1 MGIANAPRFLYRRLV
16 SNELE
21 LRRATLADRALV
33 FTFHRA
39 LYVTHR
45 DRILPPDILELIG
58 YRDFES
64 VLREDVEAMLKSDQT
79 MVFLGM
85 EKGRAVGYISGRIHQ
100 EPRRLL
106 RRRGVIEDWYVD
118 EAQRG
123 KGYGRVLL
131 LGLEATLRE
140 AGCELLE
147 SATWAFNDSARRA
160 HDALGFKEVQ
170 IQYRKRIDGD

>member
-1 MGIANAPRFLYRRLV
+1 LALV
-16 SNELE
+16 STELE
-21 LRRATLADRALV
+21 LRRATLADRAIILA
-33 FTFHRA
+33 FHRA

-45 DRILPPDILELIG
+45 DRILPPDMLELIA
-58 YRDFES
+58 YRDFET

-79 MVFLGM
+79 IVLLGFDRS
-85 EKGRAVGYISGRIHQ
+85 RAVGYISGRIQQ

-118 EAQRG
+118 EAHRG
-123 KGYGRVLL
+123 KGHGSALL
-131 LGLEATLRE
+131 LGLESALRE

-170 IQYRKRIDGD
+170 IQYRKRIETE

>member
-1 MGIANAPRFLYRRLV
+1 VP
-16 SNELE
+16 NELE
-21 LRRATLADRALV
+21 LRRATLADRAIVLS
-33 FTFHRA
+33 FHRA

-45 DRILPPDILELIG
+45 DRILPPEMLELIA
-58 YRDFES
+58 YRDFET

-79 MVFLGM
+79 IVFIGM
-85 EKGRAVGYISGRIHQ
+85 ESARAVGYISGRIQQ

-106 RRRGVIEDWYVD
+106 RRRGVIEDWYID
-118 EAQRG
+118 EAHRG
-123 KGYGRVLL
+123 KGYGSALL
-131 LGLEATLRE
+131 LGIESALRD

-170 IQYRKRIDGD
+170 IQYRKRIESE

>member
-1 MGIANAPRFLYRRLV
+1 VP
-16 SNELE
+16 NELE
-21 LRRATLADRALV
+21 LRRATLADRAIVLS
-33 FTFHRA
+33 FHRA

-45 DRILPPDILELIG
+45 DRILPPDMLELIA
-58 YRDFES
+58 YRDFET

-79 MVFLGM
+79 IVFIGM
-85 EKGRAVGYISGRIHQ
+85 ESTRAVGYISGRIQQ

-106 RRRGVIEDWYVD
+106 RRRGVIEDWYID
-118 EAQRG
+118 EAHRG
-123 KGYGRVLL
+123 KGYGSALL
-131 LGLEATLRE
+131 FGLESALRE

-170 IQYRKRIDGD
+170 IQYRKRIESE